1 MGGEDLN
8 RAHPVPCVQS
18 GDLVGFGQG
27 GIIEG
32 VVHEKIH
39 RALEV
44 DYRLADV
51 DEFGCP
57 FADDMGAEQAPRI
70 QREDQFQET
79 GIDPMMWPREV
90 SRKRAT
96 PHS

>member
-1 MGGEDLN
+1 LVWELN
-8 RAHPVPCVQS
+8 RTHAVPRIQP
-18 GDLVGFGQG
+18 GDLVGLGQG
-27 GIIEG
+27 GIVEG
-32 VVHEKIH
+32 VVDEEIH

-44 DYRLADV
+44 DHRLADV
-51 DEFGCP
+51 DQLRCP
-57 FADDMGAEQAPRI
+57 FAHDMGPEQAPRI